1 MAASL
6 CQVHDSCSL
15 NRWMHAKMLDHD
27 TTLGPVQ
34 ASVSCAEV
42 LQAAQLQTSNAAL
55 SHADFVWHVQG
66 KMDINTYTDKLA
78 EQIQGLPNQMSK
90 LLDSATEH
98 AQQAQ
103 KSLESGKES
112 GSKSAA
118 GSQKK

>member
-1 MAASL
+1 M
-6 CQVHDSCSL
+6 
-15 NRWMHAKMLDHD
+15 
-27 TTLGPVQ
+27 
-34 ASVSCAEV
+34 
-42 LQAAQLQTSNAAL
+42 LQAAQFQTSNGAL

-90 LLDSATEH
+90 LLDSATEQ

-103 KSLESGKES
+103 NSVQSEAGKES